1 VSNSSKTCYL
11 FTQSYPYGD
20 GEVFIE
26 QEIPFL
32 AKYFQKVVVFPMD
45 NEREL
50 RELPNNVEVKSI
62 FNNMLEEYS
71 PKKVLLQNFI
81 PFCKV
86 MLKELYS
93 NPLLT
98 ILNIKN
104 LSTGLLQNFYRASIL
119 RKEIDNDN
127 NNETVF
133 YSYWFDAWAIILG
146 ILKNQNRINQ
156 FVSRA
161 HAFDIYEEDN
171 VNGIIPFRTFQ
182 LRQVNRVFAVSNHGK
197 DYLRHKYKNY
207 ADKIEKAWLGK
218 ALNEEVNP
226 FSKSLTIVS
235 CGSVQNRKRIVEIPE
250 ILRHLNIDFKW
261 VHFGDGDEMSTLK
274 EKIKD
279 CKLEDKVELK
289 GHVTNSDFTLYL
301 KTEPVS
307 FFLSV
312 SRNEG
317 LPFTMIE
324 SLSYGIPIIA
334 TDAMGCRDI
343 INEQTGILLPVFF
356 QPTTVAKQIEEFAF
370 SAKNTDVFRSGV
382 KAFWKQNFEAE
393 KNYFEFY
400 KLIN

>member
-1 VSNSSKTCYL
+1 MSNSSKTCYL

-26 QEIPFL
+26 QEISFL
-32 AKYFQKVVVFPMD
+32 AKYFKKVVVFPMD
-45 NEREL
+45 HEGEL
-50 RELPNNVEVKSI
+50 RELPCNVEVKSI
-62 FNNMLEEYS
+62 FNNKLVEYS
-71 PKKVLLQNFI
+71 SKKILLQNFI
-81 PFCKV
+81 PFCMM
-86 MLKELYS
+86 MLKEFYS

-98 ILNIKN
+98 VLNIKN
-104 LSTGLLQNFYRASIL
+104 LSAGLLQNFYRASIL
-119 RKEIDNDN
+119 NKETENDN
-127 NNETVF
+127 KIDIVF
-133 YSYWFDAWAIILG
+133 YSYWFDTWTIILG

-171 VNGIIPFRTFQ
+171 INGIIPFRTFQ
-182 LRQVNRVFAVSNHGK
+182 LNHVTRVFAVSNHGK
-197 DYLRHKYKNY
+197 DYLRRKYKNY
-207 ADKIEKAWLGK
+207 ANKIDKAWLGK
-218 ALNEEVNP
+218 ALHEELNP
-226 FSKSLTIVS
+226 FSKSLSIVS
-235 CGSVQNRKRIVEIPE
+235 CGSVQNRKRIIEIPE
-250 ILRHLNIDFKW
+250 ILRHLSIDFKW
-261 VHFGDGDEMSTLK
+261 VHFGDGDEMNLLK
-274 EKIKD
+274 ERIKD
-279 CKLEDKVELK
+279 CNLENKVELK
-289 GHVTNSDFTLYL
+289 GHVPNSEFTKYL
-301 KTEPVS
+301 KTQPVS

-324 SLSYGIPIIA
+324 SLSFGIPVIA

-356 QPTTVAKQIEEFAF
+356 QSNTVAKQIEEFAS
-370 SAKNTDVFRSGV
+370 SAKNTGVFRSGV